1 MDPAP
6 AATICDDR
14 RKNGY
19 QNKKNNENEK
29 SKQTPEPFGSRSM
42 RDTPTTAII
51 VEIAPMIAID
61 HLADFF
67 TSDQVAI

>member
-6 AATICDDR
+6 AR
-14 RKNGY
+14 RYVTTAARMAIRIKRTT
-19 QNKKNNENEK
+19 KTK
-29 SKQTPEPFGSRSM
+29 SLNRHPEPFGSRSM